1 MQVFKDSQVPGDMFV
16 VSEKANG
23 IVCGGGQ
30 VHDVRPIIVVK
41 TSDRGGGGGTIG
53 QPASPQPPPSINCY
67 SNSSYRIYIAK
78 TPVFI
83 MHDP

>member
-1 MQVFKDSQVPGDMFV
+1 MFV

-41 TSDRGGGGGTIG
+41 TSDRGDGGGTIAWSASLS
-53 QPASPQPPPSINCY
+53 PASSIN
-67 SNSSYRIYIAK
+67 
-78 TPVFI
+78 
-83 MHDP
+83 